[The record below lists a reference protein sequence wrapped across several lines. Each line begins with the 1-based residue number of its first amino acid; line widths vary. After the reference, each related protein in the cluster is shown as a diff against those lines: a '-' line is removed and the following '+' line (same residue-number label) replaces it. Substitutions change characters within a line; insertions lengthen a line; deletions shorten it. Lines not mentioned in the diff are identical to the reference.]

1 MVPASTVS
9 AWQNRPSQN
18 DCPCLRPH
26 GGGAT
31 LPPASLGD
39 SCKSAEV
46 PTKFLLLPQ
55 RPGARESL
63 CVPFQS
69 GVYVPQPS
77 RTPERKPCWPSQSDT
92 PGAPVPSVGPL
103 TPGAQCGA
111 QTSDSCRRSSAAG
124 VLPFVGCPP
133 RVMRLDCILTSSLL
147 PISLWFLFIFS
158 CISFLV
164 ESGLFHQ

>member
-26 GGGAT
+26 GGKLHCLLPLWET
-31 LPPASLGD
+31 LVSL
-39 SCKSAEV
+39 AEV

-55 RPGARESL
+55 GPGARDSL

-69 GVYVPQPS
+69 RVCVPQPS
-77 RTPERKPCWPSQSDT
+77 GTPERKPCWPSQSDT

-133 RVMRLDCILTSSLL
+133 RVMRLDCILTSSFL

-164 ESGLFHQ
+164 DSGLFHQ